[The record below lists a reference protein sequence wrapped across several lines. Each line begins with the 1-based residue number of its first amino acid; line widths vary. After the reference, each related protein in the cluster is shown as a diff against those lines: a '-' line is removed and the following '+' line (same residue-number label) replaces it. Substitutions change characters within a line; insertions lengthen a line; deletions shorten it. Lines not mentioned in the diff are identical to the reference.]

1 MTERESFNFRE
12 LKLHILARQGGVC
25 WNCPAPATELAHR
38 ISNSR
43 SNLRKYGKG
52 IVHHILNLVGSCSR
66 CNQLAL
72 IDNKPI
78 KVARLVRRIVADM
91 AGTE

>member
-1 MTERESFNFRE
+1 MTEREAFNFRE

-25 WNCPAPATELAHR
+25 WNCPAPATEIAHR
-38 ISNSR
+38 INKGPN
-43 SNLRKYGKG
+43 NLRKYGKG
-52 IVHHILNLVGSCSR
+52 IINHPLNLVGSCSR

-72 IDNKPI
+72 IDNRPI
-78 KVARLVRRIVADM
+78 RVARLVRQIVADM